1 MANKSLEG
9 KNLDGLNTGSFDALF
24 VGDNALINGNLTVN
38 GTISGGLGPTT
49 DEYFVATDASNQ
61 FRAQSSTVD
70 IVSTNSASPTF
81 KLKNNAGVTTT
92 STLEVGQ
99 ANVVNLGSTGISN
112 SGTINTGTL
121 STGVL
126 TSTSGTVGATTVT
139 ASGQTTTGNLLT
151 TLDTQSTSTSTG
163 AIVTPGGLGV
173 AKQAHVGGQLHCTAN
188 TASSSTTTGSLRVTG
203 GVGISGDVHAGGTLN
218 AGTVSVTTANVSGT
232 TTSGLLTTNLSVNGS
247 SGITVSNQNTGS
259 NAHTIISFDTDN
271 ANSGV
276 IFMNGSNRTNDG
288 GANTLVMRNDAGN
301 LILQNNTGSGLTV
314 TSGSVSTPSTVTAG
328 AFSTS
333 GTVTSAGATLGATGL
348 TINGGDE
355 VLKGGRLYVRQP
367 TGNVG
372 VEVRYDGTKGDI
384 YSFDRDLSQYKQLN
398 IQDTLRIAANTL
410 QSNFI
415 TTDDSTSP
423 TSGSVIMNGG
433 LGVAKN
439 IYAGA
444 GVTALTLN
452 STSSVNGA
460 TVASSGNTS
469 VGGNLTVTGTTTM
482 NDPMVQNDPLDADDG
497 SPGSVFTWGGL
508 KAVKKVYAQGG
519 LVIPYG
525 VPIQANTVFG
535 TTAKMMQALY
545 EDTQDKICLYTPGV
559 SPGSSTT
566 PVLKVNFF
574 QCELPQTTQAT
585 STTTGALRVAGGV
598 GIVGNLHVGG
608 TITGGSVSYSSTS
621 SGTFSVTNGSGTTLT
636 VASTTTSTSPTTGS
650 ATFAGGVGIAGN
662 LNVGGTITGGSISYA
677 STSTGSLSVTNSP
690 GTTVTISSSEDS
702 SGTTTGAMT
711 VIGGVGV
718 GKGLSVGGNLLT
730 GLVPINGVRYHALYN
745 SSTDPAAGISVTF
758 DTAAAGSPAEIITLG
773 PNHATNANDMIVRN
787 PAGNLLLYGSG
798 NAGFYVGNSIAFC
811 QLPFLVQNTNNAV
824 AYNNASMVTS
834 GGLGVGKTAR
844 IGSNV
849 VAGDIAVDGVNS
861 ITVSNQSAGTGAYA
875 AFTLDTQAV
884 GNGNIFMNGPNRT
897 ADGGANTMT
906 IRNDAGVLRLQGTAV
921 TVPNT
926 TASSSTTTGALQV
939 GGGVGIVGDT
949 IVGGLL
955 KSESE
960 VRVQRTGAAEMSVY
974 NNGSTNE
981 WLFGQRSVSDHDFT
995 FSWKAG
1001 ATIAPV
1007 ARINTAGQLK
1017 LGNGDFFGYREGSW
1031 TPTIDY
1037 TSAAPT
1043 SITYAEQY
1051 GRFTVVGKTVTL
1063 TYQLRFDYGLGAT
1076 GSYFLI
1082 KGIPA
1087 DLALT
1092 TQTEVTQSCFRGN
1105 FAGITNPFY
1114 TTLWKNG
1121 YNLPG
1126 VAVFDGRTMTIGA
1139 YNNGGYIT
1147 GAYQAFGAGGQEMW
1161 GTLTYTLA

>member
-121 STGVL
+121 TTGVL
-126 TSTSGTVGATTVT
+126 NSTSGGVGATTVT
-139 ASGQTTTGNLLT
+139 ASGQTTTGNLVT
-151 TLDTQSTSTSTG
+151 TLDTQSTNVSTG

-203 GVGISGDVHAGGTLN
+203 GVGISGDVYAGGTVN
-218 AGTVSVTTANVSGT
+218 AGTATVTTANVSGT
-232 TTSGLLTTNLSVNGS
+232 ITSGTSTSTTMNTGTANVTGTTTTGLLNTNLNVNGG
-247 SGITVSNQNTGS
+247 SGATLSNQNAGS
-259 NAHTIISFDTDN
+259 NSHTILAFDTDSN
-271 ANSGV
+271 AGGSF
-276 IFMNGSNRTNDG
+276 IFMNGTNRTIDG
-288 GANTLVMRNDAGN
+288 GANTFTMRNDIGKVRVMASGN
-301 LILQNNTGSGLTV
+301 PLELSGGPVTLTGSGKVSVVADGGPVELSGDV
-314 TSGSVSTPSTVTAG
+314 AFTSNGLIRRNTEDG
-328 AFSTS
+328 ADTGYVVITGGGGDNLANRGAKVFVFGNES
-333 GTVTSAGATLGATGL
+333 GLPGLVGISAGNVTGGQ
-348 TINGGDE
+348 I
-355 VLKGGRLYVRQP
+355 RFY
-367 TGNVG
+367 TGNEELRAYFTESG
-372 VEVRYDGTKGDI
+372 
-384 YSFDRDLSQYKQLN
+384 QL
-398 IQDTLRIAANTL
+398 TCG
-410 QSNFI
+410 
-415 TTDDSTSP
+415 P
-423 TSGSVIMNGG
+423 V
-433 LGVAKN
+433 V
-439 IYAGA
+439 
-444 GVTALTLN
+444 
-452 STSSVNGA
+452 STSSISSA
-460 TVASSGNTS
+460 TLSSSSNTS

-508 KAVKKVYAQGG
+508 KTVKKVYAAGG
-519 LVIPYG
+519 VVIPYG
-525 VPIQANTVFG
+525 IPIQANTAF
-535 TTAKMMQALY
+535 TNAKMMQALY
-545 EDTQDKICLYTPGV
+545 EGGQDKICLYTPGS
-559 SPGSSTT
+559 SPGSGAD
-566 PVLKVNFF
+566 PVLKANSLK
-574 QCELPQTTQAT
+574 CELPQTTQAT
-585 STTTGALRVAGGV
+585 STTTGALTVVGGV
-598 GIVGNLHVGG
+598 GIGGNLHVGG
-608 TITGGSVSYSSTS
+608 TITGGSVSYSTTS

-662 LNVGGTITGGSISYA
+662 LNVGGTITGGSISYG
-677 STSTGSLSVTNSP
+677 STSTGTLAVTNSP
-690 GTTVTISSSEDS
+690 GTTLTVSSTQDSTAIGNGAVTIA
-702 SGTTTGAMT
+702 GGASVTKTIQVGDNVT
-711 VIGGVGV
+711 VGLGVPKV
-718 GKGLSVGGNLLT
+718 G
-730 GLVPINGVRYHALYN
+730 IRYVSLYN
-745 SSTDPAAGISVTF
+745 K
-758 DTAAAGSPAEIITLG
+758 DTATNSGVSLLMDTNTAGSPAELIVEQQG
-773 PNHATNANDMIVRN
+773 SFDNMILRN
-787 PAGNLLLYGSG
+787 PKGNLLLYGAA
-798 NAGFYVGNSIAFC
+798 NAGFYVGNGLNYS
-811 QLPFLVQNTNNAV
+811 QQVFLAQNTNDAIS
-824 AYNNASMVTS
+824 YNNASMVTS
-834 GGLGVGKTAR
+834 GGLGVTKNAR
-844 IGSNV
+844 IGGNI
-849 VAGDIAVDGVNS
+849 VAGDVAVDGVNS
-861 ITVSNQSAGTGAYA
+861 ITISNQSAGSGAYTA
-875 AFTLDTQAV
+875 LTFDTQAV

-897 ADGGANTMT
+897 DDGGVNTMT

-939 GGGVGIVGDT
+939 GGGVGIAGDT

-1126 VAVFDGRTMTIGA
+1126 VTVFDGRTMTIGA

>member
-1 MANKSLEG
+1 MATKS
-9 KNLDGLNTGSFDALF
+9 LDGLTVGEFDDVF
-24 VGDNALINGNLTVN
+24 VADNVLIKGNLTVD
-38 GTISGGLGPTT
+38 GTITGGTGPTV
-49 DEYFVATDASNQ
+49 DSYFEATDASNQ

-70 IVSTNSASPTF
+70 IVSTTSASPTF

-121 STGVL
+121 TTGVL
-126 TSTSGTVGATTVT
+126 NSTSGGVGATTVT
-139 ASGQTTTGNLLT
+139 ASGQTTTGNLVT
-151 TLDTQSTSTSTG
+151 TLDTQSTNVSTG

-203 GVGISGDVHAGGTLN
+203 GVGISGDVYVGGTVN
-218 AGTVSVTTANVSGT
+218 AGSVTASATVS
-232 TTSGLLTTNLSVNGS
+232 
-247 SGITVSNQNTGS
+247 
-259 NAHTIISFDTDN
+259 
-271 ANSGV
+271 
-276 IFMNGSNRTNDG
+276 
-288 GANTLVMRNDAGN
+288 
-301 LILQNNTGSGLTV
+301 
-314 TSGSVSTPSTVTAG
+314 
-328 AFSTS
+328 
-333 GTVTSAGATLGATGL
+333 SAGATIGATGL

-355 VLKGGRLYVRQP
+355 YIKGGRLYVRQP

-423 TSGSVIMNGG
+423 TSGSVILNGG

-439 IYAGA
+439 IYAGS
-444 GVTALTLN
+444 GVTALTLT

-469 VGGNLTVTGTTTM
+469 VGGNLTVTGTTTL
-482 NDPMVQNDPLDADDG
+482 NDPMVQNDPLDADDAD
-497 SPGSVFTWGGL
+497 PGSIFTWGGI
-508 KAVKKVYAQGG
+508 KSVKKMYAAGG
-519 LVIPYG
+519 VVIPYG
-525 VPIQANTVFG
+525 QPIQANTAFG
-535 TTAKMMQALY
+535 TKAKMMQANFSLAGGLPSDALY
-545 EDTQDKICLYTPGV
+545 LYTPGSSAEASTDYVLGVNAV
-559 SPGSSTT
+559 SC
-566 PVLKVNFF
+566 K
-574 QCELPQTTQAT
+574 LPQTTAAT
-585 STTTGALRVAGGV
+585 STTTGALTVAGGV
-598 GIVGNLHVGG
+598 GIGGNLHVGG

-662 LNVGGTITGGSISYA
+662 LNVGGTISGGSISYA
-677 STSTGSLSVTNSP
+677 STSTGTLSVTNSP
-690 GTTVTISSSEDS
+690 GTTVTVSSSEDT

-711 VIGGVGV
+711 VVGGVGV

-745 SSTDPAAGISVTF
+745 SSTDPAAGISVTL
-758 DTAAAGSPAEIITLG
+758 DTAAAGSPAEIIALG

-897 ADGGANTMT
+897 DDGGANTMT

-939 GGGVGIVGDT
+939 GGGVGIVGDVNT
-949 IVGGLL
+949 FGVI

-974 NNGSTNE
+974 NNGNTNE
-981 WLFGQRSVSDHDFT
+981 WLFGQRSGSDHDFT

-1001 ATIAPV
+1001 ATIVPV
-1007 ARINTAGQLK
+1007 ARINTGGQLK